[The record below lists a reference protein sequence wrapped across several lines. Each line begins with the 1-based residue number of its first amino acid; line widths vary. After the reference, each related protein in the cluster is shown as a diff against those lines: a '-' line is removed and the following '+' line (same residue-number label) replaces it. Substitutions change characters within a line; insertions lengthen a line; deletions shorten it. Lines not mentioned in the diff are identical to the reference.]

1 MEIILRLALI
11 SSSLHPVDPIVL
23 WEKFQQISAENPCI
37 KNAKRQFSGKI
48 FFEISSDD
56 FKKLINLL
64 NALSK
69 TLGTEGKSTHFDLYP
84 RDLPGHKIT
93 IAPNN

>member
-1 MEIILRLALI
+1 METILRLALI

-23 WEKFQQISAENPCI
+23 WEKFQQINAENPCI
-37 KNAKRQFSGKI
+37 KNVKRLSSGKI
-48 FFEISSDD
+48 FFEISSADY
-56 FKKLINLL
+56 KKLIDLL

-69 TLGTEGKSTHFDLYP
+69 ILSAEGKSAYFDLYP